1 MKLVRK
7 ITFQIFEGILA
18 GLMITIG
25 CCVYLACSASGEIVG
40 KIGGAVLFS
49 VGLLAVC
56 YFGFSLYTGKIGFII
71 NSHSKE
77 DVSILLLGLLG
88 NVIAAAVFGI
98 AIGYAIP
105 SLRDTALAA
114 CTVRLN
120 QEWWQTLLRGIG
132 CGILM
137 YVAVGLFKE
146 KKTPL
151 GIVFAIPAF
160 ILAGFEHSIADMGY
174 FAIAGMYSWKAL
186 GFIWIVILGNSIGA
200 WIIPLLRLIKPA
212 EKKQEVSPQAV
223 EEPKE
228 NDIQQ

>member
-1 MKLVRK
+1 MNLVK
-7 ITFQIFEGILA
+7 TITRQIFEGILA

-25 CCVYLACSASGEIVG
+25 CCVYLACSATGEIVG

-49 VGLLAVC
+49 VGLIAVC

-71 NSHSKE
+71 ADHSK
-77 DVSILLLGLLG
+77 DAISVLLLGLLG

-105 SLRDTALAA
+105 SLRETALNA
-114 CTVRLN
+114 CNARLN
-120 QEWWQTLLRGIG
+120 QEWWQTLIRGIG

-151 GIVFAIPAF
+151 GIIFAIPAF

-174 FAIAGMYSWKAL
+174 FAIAGIYSAKAL
-186 GFIWIVILGNSIGA
+186 GFIWIVILGNSIGSL
-200 WIIPLLRLIKPA
+200 IIPALRLVKPR
-212 EKKQEVSPQAV
+212 EKEQTQEQPQ
-223 EEPKE
+223 E
-228 NDIQQ
+228 QQNEKTE

>member
-1 MKLVRK
+1 MNLAKT
-7 ITFQIFEGILA
+7 ITRQIFEGILA

-25 CCVYLACSASGEIVG
+25 CCVYLACSATGEIVG

-49 VGLLAVC
+49 VGLIAVC

-71 NSHSKE
+71 ADHSK
-77 DVSILLLGLLG
+77 DAISVLLLGLLG

-105 SLRDTALAA
+105 SLRETALNA
-114 CTVRLN
+114 CNARLN
-120 QEWWQTLLRGIG
+120 QEWWQTLIRGIG

-151 GIVFAIPAF
+151 GIIFAIPAF

-174 FAIAGMYSWKAL
+174 FAIAGIYSAKAL
-186 GFIWIVILGNSIGA
+186 GFIWIVILGNSIGSL
-200 WIIPLLRLIKPA
+200 IIPALRLVKPR
-212 EKKQEVSPQAV
+212 EKEQTQEQPQ
-223 EEPKE
+223 E
-228 NDIQQ
+228 QQNEKTE

>member
-1 MKLVRK
+1 MNLAKK
-7 ITFQIFEGILA
+7 ITRQIFEGILA

-49 VGLLAVC
+49 VGLIAVC

-71 NSHSKE
+71 ADHSK
-77 DVSILLLGLLG
+77 DAISVLLLGLLG

-98 AIGYAIP
+98 VVGYAIP
-105 SLRDTALAA
+105 SLRETALNA
-114 CTVRLN
+114 CNARLN
-120 QEWWQTLLRGIG
+120 QEWWQTLIRGIG

-151 GIVFAIPAF
+151 GIIFAIPAF

-174 FAIAGMYSWKAL
+174 FAIAGIYSAKAL
-186 GFIWIVILGNSIGA
+186 GFIWIVILGNSIGSF
-200 WIIPLLRLIKPA
+200 IIPLLRLVVPKKA
-212 EKKQEVSPQAV
+212 EEKKDENAEAEPQQEN
-223 EEPKE
+223 EE
-228 NDIQQ
+228 

>member
-1 MKLVRK
+1 MQTFRK
-7 ITFQIFEGILA
+7 ILFQIFEGMLA

-49 VGLLAVC
+49 VGLIAVC
-56 YFGFSLYTGKIGFII
+56 YFGFSLYTGKIGFIV
-71 NSHSKE
+71 NNHTKD
-77 DVSILLLGLLG
+77 DVSVLLLGLLG

-105 SLRDTALAA
+105 SLRDTAINA
-114 CTVRLN
+114 CNARLT
-120 QEWWQTLLRGIG
+120 QEWWQTLLRGVG

-174 FAIAGMYSWKAL
+174 FAIAGIYSAQAL
-186 GFIWIVILGNSIGA
+186 GFIWLVILGNTIGA
-200 WIIPLLRLIKPA
+200 VIIPLLRLAKPKTAQA
-212 EKKQEVSPQAV
+212 EVNCAQEEHKNSRD
-223 EEPKE
+223 E
-228 NDIQQ
+228 